1 MKPFSGNG
9 VIEKMSKD
17 PKKMDKVVQ
26 NLKSKGISVEKT
38 KSRKEL
44 WQTIQLNPLPQ
55 VEFSLH

>member
-1 MKPFSGNG
+1 
-9 VIEKMSKD
+9 MSKD

>member
-9 VIEKMSKD
+9 VIEKMKKE

-44 WQTIQLNPLPQ
+44 WQTIQVTPFVK
-55 VEFSLH
+55 VEFSLR